1 MKSPYNG
8 QTLPS
13 RGAICQ
19 INGPTD
25 GRALID
31 WEAGTLTPQVMSHTS
46 HNLVDYHNVR
56 QFGQA
61 FGELTVILTKRVI

>member
-31 WEAGTLTPQVMSHTS
+31 WEAGTLTLQVMSHTLILLS
-46 HNLVDYHNVR
+46 IIMVVNSGGL
-56 QFGQA
+56 
-61 FGELTVILTKRVI
+61 ELAVILTKRVI